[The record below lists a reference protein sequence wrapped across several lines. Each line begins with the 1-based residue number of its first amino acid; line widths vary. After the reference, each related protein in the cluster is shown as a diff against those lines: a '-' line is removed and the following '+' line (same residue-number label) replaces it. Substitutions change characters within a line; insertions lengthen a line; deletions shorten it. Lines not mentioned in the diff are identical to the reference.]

1 MTTLRAENNVVFGTG
16 PLGLS
21 VMDELVARGRQVM
34 LVNRRG
40 SVAEG
45 LPAGVT
51 VTQGDADK
59 PR

>member
-34 LVNRRG
+34 LL
-40 SVAEG
+40 S
-45 LPAGVT
+45 LIHI
-51 VTQGDADK
+51 
-59 PR
+59 